1 MTPSIINGGVMKLTD
16 PCFNATLEKITCIFT
31 DEDGAIN
38 FRKRAATNI
47 DGLIVNT
54 DLAVCP
60 MPLFRKLG
68 FHSVTIK
75 LQNGRTFVG
84 QFEVG
89 KCTLLIYN
97 YLC

>member
-1 MTPSIINGGVMKLTD
+1 MKLTD
-16 PCFNATLEKITCIFT
+16 PCFNATLQSITCIFK
-31 DEDGAIN
+31 DEGGVIN
-38 FRKRAATNI
+38 FRKSAMVDI

-68 FHSVTIK
+68 FHSVTII

-89 KCTLLIYN
+89 KYTFKPGVCQP
-97 YLC
+97 

>member
-1 MTPSIINGGVMKLTD
+1 MKLTD
-16 PCFNATLEKITCIFT
+16 PCFNATLEKIICVFK
-31 DEDGAIN
+31 DEDGSVT
-38 FRKRAATNI
+38 FGRQGKTNEII

-68 FHSVTIK
+68 FHSVIIK

-89 KCTLLIYN
+89 KCTLLIHN

>member
-1 MTPSIINGGVMKLTD
+1 MKLTD
-16 PCFNATLEKITCIFT
+16 PCFNATLQNITCIFK
-31 DEDGAIN
+31 DEDGVIN
-38 FRKRAATNI
+38 FRRPATVDI

-68 FHSVTIK
+68 FHSVTII

-89 KCTLLIYN
+89 KYTFKPGVCQP
-97 YLC
+97 